1 MTFFG
6 GRYSLSLF
14 IVAGP
19 SSCCVHLWKVLLLI
33 KPFVS
38 HCPEVT
44 VRNSDNNYIARQQ
57 FGNLQHKTFP
67 IYFQISI
74 GLSSVL
80 LGLWVYFHPAVK
92 SHYLNVFAVDV
103 IQAYTLL
110 SVALMQ
116 STNYFVIGP
125 LTSKFV

>member
-1 MTFFG
+1 MP
-6 GRYSLSLF
+6 
-14 IVAGP
+14 IE
-19 SSCCVHLWKVLLLI
+19 
-33 KPFVS
+33 PFVS
-38 HCPEVT
+38 YHLQVFFLWKFDSGY
-44 VRNSDNNYIARQQ
+44 VARQQ

-74 GLSSVL
+74 GLSSAL

-92 SHYLNVFAVDV
+92 AHYLNVFAVDV
-103 IQAYTLL
+103 IQAYALL

-125 LTSKFV
+125 LTSKFVLFITNV